1 MPRPAPNRSQELSQR
16 LYQRLLAAYP
26 RRHREAYGGAMA
38 QLFRDQ
44 CRDAWADGRNLGLLA
59 LWLRTLPDLLKT
71 SLLERCSNLHPGK
84 YMADKL
90 NPLLRPSR
98 TPVYVFL
105 AVFLWVF
112 IPVFLIAATITFI
125 LPESYAGTCRIQVD
139 PEPAGFQT
147 NAAPIAGGPV
157 ATPPPDDAFFMQ
169 TTFDVIQSPLVL
181 SNVVSQLNLNEVWGK
196 KYLNGERLKTT
207 ESVDLLKR
215 RMDLRPVRNTRLI
228 AITVYS
234 EDKNEAA
241 QLANAVAKAYQD
253 DRVNL
258 QRQVPVGGL
267 KVYNEQALNL
277 EAKIQAATTNL
288 EHLRLELG
296 VADTNLNAQQTTPDS
311 LRASGETDQAKAN
324 ARQEREQP
332 YWEAKREVDQMVDF
346 QRLLTAKIEAEKL
359 DLKSAPVSPVVITDP
374 AHPSND
380 PVRPNKPLNLLLG
393 AIAGLFLGGVAGS
406 LAALIAHRLARRPQP
421 QPVNPGRGQ

>member
-157 ATPPPDDAFFMQ
+157 ATPPPYDAFFMQ
-169 TTFDVIQSPLVL
+169 TTFEVIQSPLVL

-253 DRVNL
+253 YRVNL
-258 QRQVPVGGL
+258 ERQVPANGL
-267 KVYNEQALNL
+267 K
-277 EAKIQAATTNL
+277 I
-288 EHLRLELG
+288 
-296 VADTNLNAQQTTPDS
+296 P
-311 LRASGETDQAKAN
+311 
-324 ARQEREQP
+324 
-332 YWEAKREVDQMVDF
+332 
-346 QRLLTAKIEAEKL
+346 
-359 DLKSAPVSPVVITDP
+359 PVSSVIITDP
-374 AHPSND
+374 AYPSND

-406 LAALIAHRLARRPQP
+406 LAALITHRLARRPQP